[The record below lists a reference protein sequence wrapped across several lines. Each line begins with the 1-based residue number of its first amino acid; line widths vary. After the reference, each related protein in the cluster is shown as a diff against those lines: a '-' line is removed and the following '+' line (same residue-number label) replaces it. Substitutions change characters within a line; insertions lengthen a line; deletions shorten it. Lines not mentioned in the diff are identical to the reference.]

1 MAPGV
6 GLPQTGPDLECLA
19 RDAVKI
25 LLVDDDESICSSLKE
40 HLEGEGHVVATAAN
54 GQQAFRLLRRGDRPD
69 VIVLDAMMPVM
80 NGWDFRSAQLS
91 DPDFAN
97 IPVVVVSAC
106 GLGGRTVLSQFGVAD
121 YVPKP
126 LNTDALMKAITR
138 AAVRLSA

>member
-1 MAPGV
+1 V
-6 GLPQTGPDLECLA
+6 N
-19 RDAVKI
+19 I
-25 LLVDDDESICSSLKE
+25 LLVDDDESIRSSLKE
-40 HLEGEGHVVATAAN
+40 HLEGEGHVVVTAAD
-54 GQQAFRLLRRGDRPD
+54 GQQAFRLLRRGARPD

-106 GLGGRTVLSQFGVAD
+106 GFGSRTVLSQFGVAD

-126 LNTDALMKAITR
+126 LDTSALLKAIAR
-138 AAVRLSA
+138 AAAA

>member
-1 MAPGV
+1 V
-6 GLPQTGPDLECLA
+6 N
-19 RDAVKI
+19 I
-25 LLVDDDESICSSLKE
+25 LLVDDDESIRSPLKE
-40 HLEGEGHVVATAAN
+40 HLEGEGHVVATAAD
-54 GQQAFRLLRRGDRPD
+54 GQQAFRMLRRGMRPD

-106 GLGGRTVLSQFGVAD
+106 GLGSRTVLSQFGVAD

-126 LNTDALMKAITR
+126 LDTDALMKAITR

>member
-1 MAPGV
+1 M
-6 GLPQTGPDLECLA
+6 LA

-40 HLEGEGHVVATAAN
+40 HLQEEGHVVATAAN

-91 DPDFAN
+91 DPELAN

-106 GLGGRTVLSQFGVAD
+106 GFSGRTVLSQFGVAD

-126 LNTDALMKAITR
+126 LDTDALMKAITR
-138 AAVRLSA
+138 AAVRLIA

>member
-1 MAPGV
+1 MYP
-6 GLPQTGPDLECLA
+6 

-25 LLVDDDESICSSLKE
+25 LLVDDDESIRSPLKE
-40 HLEGEGHVVATAAN
+40 HLEDEGHVVITAAD
-54 GQQAFRLLRRGDRPD
+54 GQQAFRMLRRGERPD

-80 NGWDFRSAQLS
+80 SGWDFRSAQLS

-106 GLGGRTVLSQFGVAD
+106 GFNNRTVLSQFGVAH

-126 LNTDALMKAITR
+126 LDTEALLKAITR
-138 AAVRLSA
+138 AAMA

>member
-1 MAPGV
+1 M
-6 GLPQTGPDLECLA
+6 
-19 RDAVKI
+19 KI

-40 HLEGEGHVVATAAN
+40 HLEDEGHAVSTAAD
-54 GQQAFRLLRRGDRPD
+54 GQQAFRMLRRGVRPD

-97 IPVVVVSAC
+97 IPVVVVSA
-106 GLGGRTVLSQFGVAD
+106 GGFGSRTVLSQFGVAD

-126 LNTDALMKAITR
+126 LDTAALIQAITR